1 MTRLYIIR
9 HGQASF
15 GAENYDKLSP
25 IGERQAS
32 ITGRFLQALGLE
44 FDHAIAG
51 DLSRQQVTAG
61 NALAAWTNPPA
72 LETRPEFNEYHAD
85 KLFRAYLQQVLDE
98 RPELAERKA
107 QMYQD
112 SRLFQRIFE
121 RVTHKWLADAEHS
134 AEPFEGWADF
144 RGRVANG
151 LHRIRKEYD
160 RHSRIALFTSGGP
173 ISVCVGE
180 CLGLAPES
188 IVQLNWVVY
197 NCSVTELR
205 SSRDGWRLMGYNNIS
220 HLHLEKEAELITL
233 R

>member
-1 MTRLYIIR
+1 MTKLYIIR

-25 IGERQAS
+25 LGEQQATV
-32 ITGRFLQALGLE
+32 TGRYLHDLGLA

-51 DLSRQQVTAG
+51 DLSRQQVTAR
-61 NALAAWTNPPA
+61 NALAAWRDAPA
-72 LETRPEFNEYHAD
+72 LETRPEFNEYRAD
-85 KLFRAYLQQVLDE
+85 KLFEAYLEQVLGE
-98 RPELAERKA
+98 KPEWAARRAE
-107 QMYQD
+107 MYQD

-121 RVTHKWLADAEHS
+121 RVTHKWLEDADHD
-134 AEPFEGWADF
+134 AEPFEGWAAF
-144 RGRVANG
+144 RSRVAEG
-151 LHRIRKEYD
+151 LNRIRSGYD

-180 CLGLAPES
+180 CLNLQPES

-197 NCSVTELR
+197 NCSLTELH
-205 SSRDGWRLMGYNNIS
+205 SSRDGWRLMGYNNVS
-220 HLHLEKEAELITL
+220 HLQLEKKPELITL